1 MLGTTDVTDLLVH
14 ESDVCVVVV
23 AVSVVELRVSGT
35 NTFGDVLAWVDMA
48 VTIDGLL
55 GGRGFDV
62 VGVPDGLVVG

>member
-1 MLGTTDVTDLLVH
+1 MTDLLVH

-23 AVSVVELRVSGT
+23 AVPVVELRVSGT
-35 NTFGDVLAWVDMA
+35 NTFGEVLAWVDMA

-62 VGVPDGLVVG
+62 VGGPDGLVVG